1 MGYEWYDERKR
12 RVKEAVQVH
21 DLLRGIG
28 VNLRHDD
35 RAEQISCPFH
45 GQDSKPSAR
54 VFPSTPDE
62 PSHLWCYVCME
73 NWDVIGLQMRISGQ
87 SFNEALAA
95 LEAGYSIERPDLD
108 GFVAS
113 LPQEKRRSELEELM
127 TAIDGRLQVLSLER
141 DPKWVAQANI
151 AFDRV
156 LSSRRRLE
164 HTRVVD
170 ALRLLQ
176 EKLR

>member
-1 MGYEWYDERKR
+1 MQHEWYDERKR
-12 RVKEAVQVH
+12 RVKESVQVH

-28 VNLRHDD
+28 VSLRHED
-35 RAEQISCPFH
+35 RPEQISCPFH
-45 GQDSKPSAR
+45 GQDDDPSAR

-73 NWDVIGLQMRISGQ
+73 NWDVIGLQMRITGQ
-87 SFNEALAA
+87 TFSEALAA
-95 LEAGYSIERPDLD
+95 LESGYSVERPALD
-108 GFVAS
+108 GFSAK
-113 LPQEKRRSELEELM
+113 PKDTRKSEFEEV
-127 TAIDGRLQVLSLER
+127 TSRIDGRLRVLSLER
-141 DPKWVAQANI
+141 DPTWVAQANI

-156 LSSRRRLE
+156 LASRQKLE
-164 HTRVVD
+164 HSRVMA